1 MIDEIYL
8 DMDGVLTDFDYQVAY
23 YNARKAS
30 GGIDWDKIHKIGASF
45 WTSMPWLLDGHRLY
59 NDVLDLQK
67 QYNFKLGILSAIF
80 TNSGKRGKRYWLEQN
95 CPEIN
100 SENIIIC
107 DRSFHKVQHAKPN
120 RLLIDDKDLNC
131 EDFIKNNSHS
141 IMFTTYKEVIHK
153 LKEILKNNK

>member
-59 NDVLDLQK
+59 NDILDLQK

-100 SENIIIC
+100 SENVIIC
-107 DRSFHKVQHAKPN
+107 DRAFHKVQHAKPN
-120 RLLIDDKDLNC
+120 RLLIDDKDLIC

-141 IMFTTYKEVIHK
+141 IMFTTYELI
-153 LKEILKNNK
+153 NC

>member
-8 DMDGVLTDFDYQVAY
+8 DMDGVLTDFDHQIEY
-23 YNARKAS
+23 YNARKTT
-30 GGIDWDKIHKIGASF
+30 GGIDWDKVHKIGASF

-100 SENIIIC
+100 SENIGIGTVNYRDNVDSININGGKIVGKTYGK
-107 DRSFHKVQHAKPN
+107 RQKV
-120 RLLIDDKDLNC
+120 RYI
-131 EDFIKNNSHS
+131 
-141 IMFTTYKEVIHK
+141 
-153 LKEILKNNK
+153 

>member
-59 NDVLDLQK
+59 NDVLNLQK

-100 SENIIIC
+100 SENVIIC
-107 DRSFHKVQHAKPN
+107 DSSFHKVQHAKPN
-120 RLLIDDKDLNC
+120 RLLIDDKDFN
-131 EDFIKNNSHS
+131 
-141 IMFTTYKEVIHK
+141 
-153 LKEILKNNK
+153 

>member
-8 DMDGVLTDFDYQVAY
+8 DMDGVLTDFDYQIAY
-23 YNARKAS
+23 YNARKAT
-30 GGIDWDKIHKIGASF
+30 GGIDWDKVHKIGASF

-100 SENIIIC
+100 SENVIIC

-131 EDFIKNNSHS
+131 ADFVKNNSHA
-141 IMFTTYKEVIHK
+141 IMYTTYAEVVHK
-153 LKEILKNNK
+153 LEEILKNNK

>member
-1 MIDEIYL
+1 
-8 DMDGVLTDFDYQVAY
+8 
-23 YNARKAS
+23 
-30 GGIDWDKIHKIGASF
+30 
-45 WTSMPWLLDGHRLY
+45 MPWLLDGHRLY

-100 SENIIIC
+100 SENVIIC

-131 EDFIKNNSHS
+131 ADFVKNNSHA

-153 LKEILKNNK
+153 LEEILKNNK